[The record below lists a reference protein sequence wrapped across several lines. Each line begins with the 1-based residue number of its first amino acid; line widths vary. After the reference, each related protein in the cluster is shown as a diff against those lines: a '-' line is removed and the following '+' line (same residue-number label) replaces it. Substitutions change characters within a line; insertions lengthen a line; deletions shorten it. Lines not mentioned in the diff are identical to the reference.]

1 METFIDMHRKCIQQ
15 VVAYDYFQYTF
26 EMVVRE
32 NGFKSVEQF
41 AESTDKEEIVSTWNN
56 FWFALPD
63 SSAIQRKPFNLMC
76 DICEGVYHD

>member
-15 VVAYDYFQYTF
+15 VAAYDYFQATF
-26 EMVVRE
+26 DMVIRE
-32 NGFKSVEQF
+32 NGFKDVKQF
-41 AESTDKEEIVSTWNN
+41 EESIDEEEIVSLWNK

-63 SSAIQRKPFNLMC
+63 SSATHRKPFNLIC